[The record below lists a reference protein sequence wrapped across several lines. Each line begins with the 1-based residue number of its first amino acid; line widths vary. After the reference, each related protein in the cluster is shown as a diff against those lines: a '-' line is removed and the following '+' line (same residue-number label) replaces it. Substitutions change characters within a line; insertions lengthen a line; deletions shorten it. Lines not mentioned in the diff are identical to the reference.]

1 MTNDEVGDLVDRYR
15 VVRSHTEELAAP
27 FSAED
32 QTVQSMPDV
41 SPMKWHR
48 AHTTWFFETFVL
60 GMADE
65 SHVPID
71 PTFST
76 LFNSYYVAVGPR
88 YERAARGVISRPG
101 SAEVGEYRR
110 RVDEAMLALLAAD
123 DDPAIAEVT
132 ILGLNHE
139 QQHQELMAMD
149 IKHVLSRNPL
159 VNRPGVIDWSPAPTS
174 QESLQAFEGGLC
186 QLGVDPATPFSFD
199 NEGPQHQIFVAPFS
213 LADRLVT
220 NRRYLAFIDDGG
232 YERPDLWLSDGWA
245 LAQAQGWE
253 APLYWERGASGWEE
267 FTLLGRGGLDLE
279 RPVAHVSYYEAD
291 AFARWAEA
299 RLPTEAEWEVAVR
312 ALGATDDE
320 RHGTLHPTGVGDDHF
335 GSLWQWTQS
344 AYAPYPGF
352 APAAG
357 AVGEYNGKFMI
368 NNQVLRGSAC
378 VTPPGHSRPSYRN
391 FFNPGSRWMFS
402 GIRLASDAS

>member
-1 MTNDEVGDLVDRYR
+1 VTLSEVDDLVDRFR
-15 VVRSHTEELAAP
+15 IIRTHTEALAAP
-27 FSAED
+27 FSPED

-60 GMADE
+60 GVANNAYAP
-65 SHVPID
+65 VD
-71 PTFST
+71 PSYST

-101 SAEVGEYRR
+101 SAEVAEYRH
-110 RVDEAMLALLAAD
+110 RVDEAMVDLLTTN
-123 DDPAIAEVT
+123 DDPAITGVT

-159 VNRPGVIDWSPAPTS
+159 VNRRGTIDWSPAPTMAGS
-174 QESLQAFEGGLC
+174 SSRFDGGLGW
-186 QLGVDPATPFSFD
+186 LGVDPATPFSFD
-199 NEGPQHQIFVAPFS
+199 NEGPRHQVFVAPFS
-213 LADRLVT
+213 IADRLTT
-220 NRRYLAFIDDGG
+220 NGDYLAFIDDGG
-232 YERPDLWLSDGWA
+232 YERADLWLSDGWA
-245 LAQAQGWE
+245 VAQAQGWE
-253 APLYWERGASGWEE
+253 APLYWERGESGWEE
-267 FTLLGRGGLDLE
+267 FTLLGRDALDGN

-312 ALGATDDE
+312 MLGQGDDG
-320 RHGTLHPTGVGDDHF
+320 RQGALHPTGVGDDHF
-335 GSLWQWTQS
+335 GALWQWTQS

-352 APAAG
+352 QPAAG

-391 FFNPGSRWMFS
+391 FFHPGARWMFS
-402 GIRLASDAS
+402 GIRLAGGVS